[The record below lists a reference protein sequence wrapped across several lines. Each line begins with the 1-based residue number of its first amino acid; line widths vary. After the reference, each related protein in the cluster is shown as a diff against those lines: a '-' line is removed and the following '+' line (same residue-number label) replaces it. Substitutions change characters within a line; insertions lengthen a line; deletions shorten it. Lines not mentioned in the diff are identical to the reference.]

1 MWKGDFLIPKKPH
14 FMKTNK
20 HFLKRLAEKDG
31 RILLA
36 TTRDE
41 FEYSDYVEWCE
52 INGLMP
58 QGEDSE
64 AFHRWCNETSLS
76 QYEDDVTNMKAS
88 SNLERHFVITG
99 TVGRWNGCF
108 DIVPEIE
115 RSFARAFDRC
125 TSGADDVDV
134 FCTERYIEVQGHHHD
149 ATNILYL
156 WPVKTKTDE
165 DALQRRIDDGT
176 FDPEGAYDRRF
187 LERITDY
194 LW

>member
-1 MWKGDFLIPKKPH
+1 
-14 FMKTNK
+14 MKINK
-20 HFLKRLAEKDG
+20 NFLKYLAKKDG
-31 RILLA
+31 RIRLA

-64 AFHRWCNETSLS
+64 AFHSWCDETSLS

-99 TVGRWNGCF
+99 TVGRWNGRF
-108 DIVPEIE
+108 NIVPEIE
-115 RSFARAFDRC
+115 RSFATAFDRC

-134 FCTERYIEVQGHHHD
+134 FCTERYIEVHGHHHD

-156 WPVKTKTDE
+156 WPVKVNADD
-165 DALQRRIDDGT
+165 DALQRRLDDGT
-176 FDPEGAYDRRF
+176 FDPEGTYDRRF